1 MKWCI
6 SLASFSMLVN
16 GSPLDFFQSSRGLRQ
31 GDPLFPYLFV
41 LVMEALSQLLVKAR
55 EGDFI
60 FGFLMSGRGL
70 KVNLDKTE
78 IILVGRIDNL
88 EELVVE
94 LGCQIGSLPS
104 YLGLT
109 LGVPCKSTGVWEAVD
124 ERVQKD

>member
-1 MKWCI
+1 MW
-6 SLASFSMLVN
+6 F
-16 GSPLDFFQSSRGLRQ
+16 
-31 GDPLFPYLFV
+31 
-41 LVMEALSQLLVKAR
+41 EAIL
-55 EGDFI
+55 
-60 FGFLMSGRGL
+60 GL

-124 ERVQKD
+124 ERVQKRLALWKIQYLSKGGDLLSLKHFI